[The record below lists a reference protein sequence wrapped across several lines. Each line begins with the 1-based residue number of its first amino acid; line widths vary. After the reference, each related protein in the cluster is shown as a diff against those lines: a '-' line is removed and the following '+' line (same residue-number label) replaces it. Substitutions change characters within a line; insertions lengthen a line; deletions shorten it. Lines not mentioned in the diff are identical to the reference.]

1 MDTDAPTLARDVT
14 HAAIG
19 MHLFAMRSTIDQLI
33 AIRTREF
40 GALLED
46 EEGELMALRQS
57 LEWLL
62 SDIRKTRVKQS
73 RNLKVVR
80 NG

>member
-1 MDTDAPTLARDVT
+1 MDNAPTLARDVT

-19 MHLFAMRSTIDQLI
+19 MNLHAMREIIDQLI

-40 GALLED
+40 GSLLD
-46 EEGELMALRQS
+46 GEEGELMTLRQS

-62 SDIRKTRVKQS
+62 SDIRESRVNQS
-73 RNLKVVR
+73 RTLRVVR
-80 NG
+80 

>member
-1 MDTDAPTLARDVT
+1 MDSDAPTLARDVT
-14 HAAIG
+14 NAAIG
-19 MHLFAMRSTIDQLI
+19 MNLFAMREIIDQLI

-40 GALLED
+40 GSLLD
-46 EEGELMALRQS
+46 GEEGELMTLRQS

-62 SDIRKTRVKQS
+62 SDIRESRVKQS
-73 RNLKVVR
+73 RTLKVVS